1 MRMVLAGGDV
11 GMLMQA
17 AGQRSSFLRGCA

>member
-1 MRMVLAGGDV
+1 MILSGGDV

-17 AGQRSSFLRGCA
+17 ATQRAKFLRGCL